1 MKANKDVID
10 YLDKE
15 EIRKNTADF
24 ITDIALPTIMIL
36 RKATIVLQ
44 DIEDYYARPNNT
56 FDYMFDII
64 GDMDNN
70 TKFGAMSYYI
80 IKDDKYSL
88 VHFKD
93 AAIEIR
99 NKMRDILMHAITMSK
114 DSDDDID
121 TLYEEESILY
131 DLMHKL
137 NQEIWFF
144 SKFLSIWYGI
154 EFNEFDIPHDD
165 SEISIRLIKRI
176 KNISYILEE
185 ILEYSVNIGMK
196 NNPVYTDES
205 TKIIVDEYV
214 YYFRR
219 ILDDMDKYIKIQR
232 D

>member
-10 YLDKE
+10 YIDKE

-44 DIEDYYARPNNT
+44 DIEDYYNHPNNT
-56 FDYMFDII
+56 FDYIFNII
-64 GDMDNN
+64 ADMDNN
-70 TKFGAMSYYI
+70 TKFGAMSYYT

-93 AAIEIR
+93 VVIAIR
-99 NKMRDILMHAITMSK
+99 NKMRNILMHAITMSK

-121 TLYEEESILY
+121 TLYEETSSLY
-131 DLMHKL
+131 DLMYKL
-137 NQEIWFF
+137 KQEIWFF

-154 EFNEFDIPHDD
+154 EFNEFDIPYDD
-165 SEISIRLIKRI
+165 SEINIRLMKKI

-185 ILEYSVNIGMK
+185 ILEYSVNTGMR

-219 ILDDMDKYIKIQR
+219 ILDDLDKYIKIQR